1 MFSVHVA
8 HKWLFISPDCHCPY
22 HHIHHHCHHPHH
34 IHHSSS
40 ASSFISSPSSPSF
53 IYKEKMGMDML
64 GLSMTN
70 KPIHLH
76 HLLFLPW
83 LPYLPCMPY
92 GGIVQTGID
101 IIDLPSYLSWLS
113 CQKSL
118 QDLHWQMDTLMTC
131 LAHFSLPQL
140 LLVWYTLQ
148 GKLQTQTIGLFING
162 PHTKHGRQ

>member
-1 MFSVHVA
+1 MLYKLYMLYPVMFSVHVA

-40 ASSFISSPSSPSF
+40 ASSFISSPSSSSF

-76 HLLFLPW
+76 HLLFYRDCHICRICHMVALSK
-83 LPYLPCMPY
+83 LALTSLTYHLTCHDCRAKNHY
-92 GGIVQTGID
+92 KTCID
-101 IIDLPSYLSWLS
+101 KWI
-113 CQKSL
+113 
-118 QDLHWQMDTLMTC
+118 H
-131 LAHFSLPQL
+131 
-140 LLVWYTLQ
+140 
-148 GKLQTQTIGLFING
+148 
-162 PHTKHGRQ
+162 